1 MRKELSVEAN
11 LVTGSR
17 AEFCVL
23 VGDRVVVKKGW
34 FLFPKEEVVLSAV
47 RQALAAWA

>member
-1 MRKELSVEAN
+1 MRKELGVETN

-34 FLFPKEEVVLSAV
+34 FLFPKEKAVLSAV
-47 RQALAAWA
+47 RQALAASA